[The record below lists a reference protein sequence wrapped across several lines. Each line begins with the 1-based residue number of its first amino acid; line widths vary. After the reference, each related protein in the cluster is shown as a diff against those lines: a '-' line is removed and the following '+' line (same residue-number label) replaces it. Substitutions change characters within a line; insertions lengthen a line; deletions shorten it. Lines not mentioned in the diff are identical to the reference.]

1 MPATVTDTAMR
12 AWVGCLACYSE
23 GRLVGEW
30 VDAEDAAESVDDP
43 DWCLAVHGPAIAAG
57 VPVSDHEEW
66 WVMDHEGLPISG
78 ECSPAEATRW
88 ADWLSEVVEWQRG
101 AVLAWVGLGSYATD
115 TDGLPIL
122 SDFDDAYCGEWDSFR
137 EYAENVAE
145 ECGYLSTPAEHAHHW
160 AGQAVPNPLLS
171 YIDWDAW
178 ARDLSY
184 DYHTAPAPGG
194 GVYVFRCV

>member
-30 VDAEDAAESVDDP
+30 VDAVDADTFTP
-43 DWCLAVHGPAIAAG
+43 CQRP
-57 VPVSDHEEW
+57 DHEEW

-78 ECSPAEATRW
+78 ECSPSEATRW